1 LINLIFASRGE
12 ASVLAHVLPHSVIG
26 LTLPPIDATLFIN
39 MAGLTDWLEKRF
51 CSVYINDG
59 DRLGFKP
66 VVQFCYVNH
75 THDIK
80 TVPIS
85 VHHKL

>member
-1 LINLIFASRGE
+1 
-12 ASVLAHVLPHSVIG
+12 
-26 LTLPPIDATLFIN
+26 